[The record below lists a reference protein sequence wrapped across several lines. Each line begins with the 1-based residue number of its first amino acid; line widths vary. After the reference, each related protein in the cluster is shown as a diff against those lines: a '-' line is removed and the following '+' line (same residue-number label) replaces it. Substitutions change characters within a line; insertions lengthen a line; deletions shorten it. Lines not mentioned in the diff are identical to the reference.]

1 MDVFYEESA
10 VNSNAEKGM
19 KIYKVLHI
27 ISLICLILFF
37 ICAVLVLTNIP
48 SCAPKEGNYT
58 DIALFEQ
65 ALAGYS
71 WRLFICLF
79 FLGMAILFLFGW
91 FLFYQLKRRVNIS
104 YDYIFVS
111 GELRIAKI
119 FNINKRKFLEK
130 IDCEDIVQIGDT
142 ENPSFERFATAP
154 DTKVVYYTQNMEAA
168 EGKFFMYILVNSN
181 GKRLLVLEAREL
193 LLMNILKF
201 TRRGVLESDYV
212 MQEKKQK

>member
-19 KIYKVLHI
+19 KLYKVFHV
-27 ISLICLILFF
+27 ISWIFF
-37 ICAVLVLTNIP
+37 LLCFVCSVWALMSIP
-48 SCAPKEGNYT
+48 ACNYT
-58 DIALFEQ
+58 DKAQYLIDIFESLFVLGIA
-65 ALAGYS
+65 
-71 WRLFICLF
+71 IF
-79 FLGMAILFLFGW
+79 FLFLW